1 MKTKI
6 ILLTFTTAALVALS
20 GCSTICGVNRETTQ
34 RRELIKSGVQDT
46 QKRSRVDVDYE
57 FKKIKGEDWLAV
69 QAKEV
74 SYEQTRTEDV
84 YEVQNVTHREFK
96 DKNTVMINVAGIVL
110 GGYLYLQ
117 GTKDNSDEANPFQ
130 PTDTSKNKNYK
141 TAGLITAGVFAVGL
155 LVDGI
160 NALRFQT
167 DSVETVREEK
177 VPVGN
182 IENNTVASEAL
193 KNVECTLRVAGS
205 GEKKFR
211 LDENGSGSVKVS
223 DLPDFRNSLSNLVW
237 GAISISGDGTTH
249 EIKLN
254 KALEA
259 ENEKRQ
265 QEVADN
271 NLRRYKQTVSKM
283 MKDGRWNEA
292 LMTLKEYKLRY
303 GSYDGMDSQVAKIKE
318 NIKIGDVETA
328 KLILGVNAGSR
339 GDMSDYVMKLL
350 DPVANKNKPVVFN
363 ATMFQDLGGTTRLV
377 KVGDST
383 IIRVVKAE
391 NTKTQFDFV
400 TGHPVMIYGVI
411 LGTYTYATVEGG
423 TNTVTKVKC
432 YWMQSLFKN

>member
-1 MKTKI
+1 
-6 ILLTFTTAALVALS
+6 
-20 GCSTICGVNRETTQ
+20 
-34 RRELIKSGVQDT
+34 
-46 QKRSRVDVDYE
+46 
-57 FKKIKGEDWLAV
+57 
-69 QAKEV
+69 V

-223 DLPDFRNSLSNLVW
+223 DLPP
-237 GAISISGDGTTH
+237 T
-249 EIKLN
+249 
-254 KALEA
+254 
-259 ENEKRQ
+259 
-265 QEVADN
+265 
-271 NLRRYKQTVSKM
+271 
-283 MKDGRWNEA
+283 
-292 LMTLKEYKLRY
+292 
-303 GSYDGMDSQVAKIKE
+303 DS
-318 NIKIGDVETA
+318 
-328 KLILGVNAGSR
+328 
-339 GDMSDYVMKLL
+339 
-350 DPVANKNKPVVFN
+350 
-363 ATMFQDLGGTTRLV
+363 
-377 KVGDST
+377 
-383 IIRVVKAE
+383 
-391 NTKTQFDFV
+391 
-400 TGHPVMIYGVI
+400 
-411 LGTYTYATVEGG
+411 
-423 TNTVTKVKC
+423 
-432 YWMQSLFKN
+432 